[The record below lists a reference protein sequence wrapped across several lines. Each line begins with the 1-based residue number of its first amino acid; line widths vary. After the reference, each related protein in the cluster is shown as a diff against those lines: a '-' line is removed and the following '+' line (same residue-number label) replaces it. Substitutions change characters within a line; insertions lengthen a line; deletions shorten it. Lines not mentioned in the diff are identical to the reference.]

1 MKIKSSLYNLFIAL
15 LVLVSCGK
23 SDEEKKEIAIMACNI
38 VQSEFSAS
46 NRIKEINSARESVKQ
61 ERFLLSHSV
70 IQEAI
75 KFEIC
80 PDLILENDRDFLT
93 LLVQE
98 KEKRENDKL
107 ERALPIFSELMSNSF
122 NDSSCIEY
130 QENWETF
137 DVAEFDDINYFEI
150 SWGLN
155 KTPEELEQ
163 MSDDDLIRIVNS
175 FEKEDTFKKLLDFR
189 HEFLNLRASKCKL
202 NEEALRNIEDFHQKS
217 LMELKKYFNSRD
229 AANK

>member
-98 KEKRENDKL
+98 KEKREIEKV
-107 ERALPIFSELMSNSF
+107 ERAITIFSERMSNSF
-122 NDSSCIEY
+122 NDMSCIEY
-130 QENWETF
+130 QENWEPF
-137 DVAEFDDINYFEI
+137 DVAEFDDIYNFES

-155 KTPEELEQ
+155 ATSEELDQ
-163 MSDDDLIRIVNS
+163 MSDNELTLIVRS
-175 FEKEDTFKKLLDFR
+175 FEKEDAFKKLLDFR
-189 HEFLNLRASKCKL
+189 LEFLNLKASKCKL
-202 NEEALRNIEDFHQKS
+202 NVEALRGIEDFHQRS
-217 LMELKKYFNSRD
+217 LMGLKKYFNSRNT
-229 AANK
+229 ANK